1 MPSFYGCVLVG
12 GCIAMVR
19 KNGLERLHRQLPA
32 GTRAELVEMDSPKL
46 RPRGRGASLG
56 GATEPATCR
65 SDGIRDR
72 R

>member
-46 RPRGRGASLG
+46 RPGDEGRH
-56 GATEPATCR
+56 
-65 SDGIRDR
+65 
-72 R
+72 